1 MRFHIVAF
9 TAIIVMLLAAATFT
23 CASEDKAS
31 TDQASSA
38 VAAIEKPGV
47 MLPELKYE
55 FDPVVDGTQVTHDF
69 VINNTGDGMLAIAQV
84 KTG

>member
-1 MRFHIVAF
+1 MRFRMLAF
-9 TAIIVMLLAAATFT
+9 TATIVMLLAAAAFT
-23 CASEDKAS
+23 SASEDKDS
-31 TDQASSA
+31 TAQGPSA
-38 VAAIEKPGV
+38 VEAIEKPGV